1 MSSSTTDA
9 QTVLTEVV
17 KYPGCFVCGD
27 ENESGLKLK
36 FWWDG
41 EVCRTE
47 FVAQERFCGYHRLLH
62 GGIVSTIL
70 DEVMI
75 KAILAEGIVVV
86 TVDLQVRFKAP
97 VQTGDRLTFEARA
110 GERRK
115 RFFTT
120 TGVAL
125 TESGQIAAEASARYI
140 EVTDSARLAELT
152 EQLSGPPDRS

>member
-1 MSSSTTDA
+1 MSPSRTDEETA
-9 QTVLTEVV
+9 LTEVV

-27 ENESGLKLK
+27 ENDSGLKLK

-62 GGIVSTIL
+62 GGIISTIL

-75 KAILAEGIVVV
+75 KAILAEGTLVV
-86 TVDLQVRFKAP
+86 TVDLQVRYKVP
-97 VQTGDRLTFEARA
+97 VQTGDKLKFEGRV
-110 GERRK
+110 GQRKK

-120 TGVAL
+120 TGVAML
-125 TESGQIAAEASARYI
+125 ESGRIAAESSARYI
-140 EVTDSARLAELT
+140 QVTDTERLADLT
-152 EQLSGPPDRS
+152 AQLSGSLE

>member
-1 MSSSTTDA
+1 MITSGSDKQST
-9 QTVLTEVV
+9 LTEVV

-27 ENESGLKLK
+27 ENDSGLKLR

-47 FVAQERFCGYHRLLH
+47 FVAEERFCGYHRLLH
-62 GGIVSTIL
+62 GGIISTIL

-86 TVDLQVRFKAP
+86 TVDLQVCYKAP
-97 VQTGDRLTFEARA
+97 AQTGDKLIFEARV
-110 GERRK
+110 GKRKK

-125 TESGQIAAEASARYI
+125 LESGQIAAEASARYI
-140 EVTDSARLAELT
+140 QVTDPERLADLT
-152 EQLSGPPDRS
+152 EQLSGPLD

>member
-1 MSSSTTDA
+1 MSSSITNARMA
-9 QTVLTEVV
+9 QTEVV

-36 FWWDG
+36 FLWDG
-41 EVCRTE
+41 TVCRTE

-62 GGIVSTIL
+62 GGIISTIL

-86 TVDLQVRFKAP
+86 TVDLQVRYKAP
-97 VQTGDRLTFEARA
+97 VHTGEKLTFEAVVGHRN
-110 GERRK
+110 RRI
-115 RFFTT
+115 FTT

-125 TESGQIAAEASARYI
+125 LQSGQIAAEANARYI
-140 EVTDSARLAELT
+140 QVTDPERLADLT
-152 EQLSGPPDRS
+152 EQLSGSPD

>member
-1 MSSSTTDA
+1 MINSDSNTKST
-9 QTVLTEVV
+9 LTEVV

-27 ENESGLKLK
+27 ENDSGLKLK

-47 FVAQERFCGYHRLLH
+47 FVAAERFCGYHRLLH

-97 VQTGDRLTFEARA
+97 VHTDDRLTFEAKV

-115 RFFTT
+115 RLFTT
-120 TGVAL
+120 NGIARL
-125 TESGQIAAEASARYI
+125 EDGRIAAEASARYI
-140 EVTDSARLAELT
+140 QVTGAERLAALT
-152 EQLSGPPDRS
+152 EQLSGPLN